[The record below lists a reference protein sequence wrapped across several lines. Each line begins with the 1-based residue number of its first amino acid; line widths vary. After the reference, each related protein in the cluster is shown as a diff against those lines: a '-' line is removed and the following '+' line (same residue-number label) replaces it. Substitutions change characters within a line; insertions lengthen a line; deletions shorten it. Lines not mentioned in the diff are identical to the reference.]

1 MPGNLLGHV
10 VLASA
15 TERAALA
22 GSTTVATFTDSNL
35 SDLASGFTATINWG
49 DGTATTGTIAGS
61 NGSFSVLG
69 GHTYADEGNF
79 ILSATVARTADGATL
94 VNTGNLAVAESDV
107 LSSQG
112 TTISGDPGTPIN
124 NVTVATFT
132 DTDTAALAS
141 DFTAIVDWGDGT
153 STTGTIA
160 GSNGAFTVAGS
171 HTYAAATQDVITVT
185 VVDALPGSASTV
197 AIGTATIG
205 VSTQVSLVSATERV
219 ALGPNTVVAH
229 ITDGNHADTAGGFT
243 ATIDWGD
250 GSPTTVGT
258 ITGSNGVFS
267 VEGGH
272 TYADEGNFTVTA
284 NVVRTSD
291 ATVSSDNQTVVV
303 NDSDS
308 LTAHGTALIA
318 PAGQAF
324 THEVATFS
332 DTDLAALAGEF
343 VATIDWGDGT
353 TTPGTIAGS
362 NGSFA
367 VTGSHTYAT
376 TSPDT
381 ITVTMEDPSPGIAV
395 ATATSFRFDHVNQ
408 PPVNTVP
415 GTQNALNHTDLAI
428 AGFSVADPDA
438 TTLTTTLHVDHG
450 ALALAA
456 IGGGAA
462 VSGSGTG
469 TVTLV
474 GSVAQ
479 IDATLGHN
487 VVYTSN
493 YGFFGTDTLTMT
505 STDSGGAGG
514 VQTDTDKVAI
524 NVTTSAAVP
533 QFAGYEVAAG
543 FHLV

>member
-1 MPGNLLGHV
+1 MPGNLLGQV

-15 TERAALA
+15 TERTALA

-35 SDLASGFTATINWG
+35 SDLASGFTAVINWG
-49 DGTATTGTIAGS
+49 DGTATAGAIAGS

-79 ILSATVARTADGATL
+79 TLSATVARTADGATL

-107 LSSQG
+107 LNGQG
-112 TTISGDPGTPIN
+112 TTISGDPGVLLN
-124 NVTVATFT
+124 NVSVATFT

-153 STTGTIA
+153 STTGTIS

-171 HTYAAATQDVITVT
+171 HTYAAAGQDVITVT
-185 VVDALPGSASTV
+185 VVDTLPGTASTL
-197 AIGTATIG
+197 AFSTATIG
-205 VSTQVSLVSATERV
+205 LATQVTLVSATERV
-219 ALGPNTVVAH
+219 ALASNTVVAH
-229 ITDGNHADTAGGFT
+229 ITDSNHADTAGDLI
-243 ATIDWGD
+243 ATINWGD
-250 GSPTTVGT
+250 GT
-258 ITGSNGVFS
+258 ITAGSIAGSNGSFS

-284 NVVRTSD
+284 NVVRISD
-291 ATVSSDNQTVVV
+291 ATTSSDNQTVVV
-303 NDSDS
+303 NDSDF
-308 LTAHGTALIA
+308 LTAHGTTLVA
-318 PAGQAF
+318 PAGQAL
-324 THEVATFS
+324 TNATVATFS
-332 DTDLAALAGEF
+332 DTDPTAPASTF

-353 TTPGTIAGS
+353 TTAGTITGS
-362 NGSFA
+362 SGSFT
-367 VTGSHTYAT
+367 VNGSHTYAT

-381 ITVTMEDPSPGIAV
+381 ITVTMEEPSPGTAV
-395 ATATSFRFDHVNQ
+395 ATATSFRFDHVSQ

-456 IGGGAA
+456 VSGGAA
-462 VSGSGTG
+462 VSGSGTS
-469 TVTLV
+469 TVSLV

-479 IDATLGHN
+479 IDATLGSN

-514 VQTDTDKVAI
+514 AQTDTDMVAI
-524 NVTTSAAVP
+524 NVSPSAAVP
-533 QFAGYEVAAG
+533 QFAGYEVASG

>member
-1 MPGNLLGHV
+1 MPGNLVGQV
-10 VLASA
+10 VLTSA

-22 GSTTVATFTDSNL
+22 GSTTIATFTDSNL
-35 SDLASGFTATINWG
+35 SDLASGFTAVIDWG
-49 DGTATTGTIAGS
+49 DGTATAGTIAGS
-61 NGSFSVLG
+61 NGAFKVLG
-69 GHTYADEGNF
+69 GHTYADEGDF
-79 ILSATVARTADGATL
+79 TLTATVVRTSDNATL
-94 VNTGNLAVAESDV
+94 INTGNLAVAESDV
-107 LSSQG
+107 LNSQG
-112 TTISGDPGTPIN
+112 IAVSSDPGTLLN
-124 NVTVATFT
+124 NVPVATFT
-132 DTDTAALAS
+132 DTDPSALAS

-153 STTGTIA
+153 STAGTIA
-160 GSNGAFTVAGS
+160 GSNGAFTVTGS
-171 HTYAAATQDVITVT
+171 HTYAAAGQDVITVT
-185 VVDALPGSASTV
+185 VVDTPPGSANTV

-205 VSTQVSLVSATERV
+205 LSTQVSLASATERV

-250 GSPTTVGT
+250 GTTSAGT
-258 ITGSNGVFS
+258 IVGSNGSFS

-272 TYADEGNFTVTA
+272 TYADEGSFTVTA
-284 NVVRTSD
+284 DVTRTSD
-291 ATVSSDNQTVVV
+291 ATTASDAQTVVV
-303 NDSDS
+303 NDSDF
-308 LTAHGTALIA
+308 LTAHGTTLIA
-318 PAGQAF
+318 PAGQAL
-324 THEVATFS
+324 TNATVATFS
-332 DTDLAALAGEF
+332 DTDPAALASEF

-353 TTPGTIAGS
+353 TTAGTIAGS
-362 NGSFA
+362 NGAFA
-367 VTGSHTYAT
+367 VKGSHTYAT
-376 TSPDT
+376 ADPDT
-381 ITVTMEDPSPGIAV
+381 ITVTVDEPSPGIAV
-395 ATATSFRFDHVNQ
+395 ATATSFRFDHVSQ

-428 AGFSVADPDA
+428 AGFSVTDPDA
-438 TTLTTTLHVDHG
+438 TTLPTTLHVDHG

-456 IGGGAA
+456 VGGTA

-479 IDATLGHN
+479 IDATLANN

-514 VQTDTDKVAI
+514 AQTDTDTVAI
-524 NVTTSAAVP
+524 NVSPSAAVP